1 MKCSELMT
9 REVKSVKKTD
19 DVFHAARLMREHKI
33 GFLPV
38 HDAHGRLV
46 GVVTDRDLAM
56 KVCAADREPVGTEVG
71 DVMSHP
77 VVTCR
82 ATEPVARAER
92 EMTVHGLRRIVVVDA
107 AGRAVG
113 VVSATDIARSRSG
126 DPDVEVRR

>member
-1 MKCSELMT
+1 MKCSEVMT
-9 REVKSVKKTD
+9 REVKGVKKTD
-19 DVFHAARLMREHKI
+19 DVFHAARLMREHD

-38 HDAHGRLV
+38 LDDHGRLV

-56 KVCAADREPVGTEVG
+56 KVCAADRDPIGTEVG

-82 ATEPVARAER
+82 STEPVARAER
-92 EMTVHGLRRIVVVDA
+92 EMTVHALRRIVVVDA

-113 VVSATDIARSRSG
+113 VVSATDIARCRDEAAEG
-126 DPDVEVRR
+126 RR